1 MFKEEKETMSFADRV
16 DKVMTVVEKSVV
28 AICLALM
35 MCIVFYGV
43 VNRFIVKRSLQWSE
57 ELSRYLTI
65 WATYVGASLGVR
77 WGSHIGVEAF
87 VNLLPKKARSC
98 VNLVTYLACL
108 AFVAF
113 VTVTGFQFT
122 EKLLTTQQLS
132 PAMRIPMAWAYAG
145 VPVGALF
152 MGVRYL
158 MLVVQDVGVIFKGKE
173 ESTDGECPTLNV

>member
-1 MFKEEKETMSFADRV
+1 MSLPDKLDKIMTSIEKF
-16 DKVMTVVEKSVV
+16 VV

-35 MCIVFYGV
+35 TCIVFYGV
-43 VNRFIVKRSLQWSE
+43 VNRFILKHSLQWSE

-87 VNLLPKKARSC
+87 VNLLPKKVRSY
-98 VNLVTYLACL
+98 VNLISYFSCL
-108 AFVAF
+108 AFSAF

-122 EKLLTTQQLS
+122 DKLLMTKQLS
-132 PAMRIPMAWAYAG
+132 PAMRIPMAWAYAA

-152 MGVRYL
+152 MCIRYL
-158 MLVVQDVGVIFKGKE
+158 MLITQELEILFKQEG
-173 ESTDGECPTLNV
+173 ESGNGQCSALNV